1 MRSVRAK
8 YVVYGRAP
16 SNLQSFVNAR
26 TGHILGSSLFVF
38 NDGRED
44 LPVSLE
50 MNLPEGWKV
59 SNGALPV
66 EGDTTR
72 YHFSS
77 YHEMI
82 DTPMMIGKHREY
94 TYEIDGIPHVVAI
107 EGESDLDHQEFVE
120 ATRKMAEAASRFF
133 GGLPYEKYCFIVFL
147 SRQVLGGLEHANGT
161 TMGRAPWGFSKN
173 PRQMTSLIGLTAHE
187 YFHTWNVKNI
197 QPHVF
202 KPYNYDRETSTGFL
216 WFSEGITSYYTDHL
230 LLWSGLSTPERSL
243 ESLARLIT
251 ETRNTP
257 GRLYK
262 SAFDSSFDAWLNPW
276 VDENAVNARISYYP
290 KGEIAGLIIDLEIM
304 KRTEAAKS
312 FDDVILA
319 MWKDYQDRD
328 AGFDTEEVRAICE
341 RMAGGSFESIFT
353 DYVYGVKEVPFEDY
367 LAIAGYELVKDI
379 ETMNKRQKG
388 ANLGARYN
396 DQEGKVIVTNVL
408 RDTHAWRDGLNVDD
422 EIIAFDGNR
431 IRSREDL
438 DLQLELRK
446 PGDEVTLWV
455 GRVDR
460 VEEISVTMDE
470 FNPIYKIVETGNPT
484 ALQLEIRK
492 KWLEGDGS

>member
-1 MRSVRAK
+1 MEPDRCRAE

-77 YHEMI
+77 YHEI
-82 DTPMMIGKHREY
+82 DRYPHDVGKHREY
-94 TYEIDGIPHVVAI
+94 TYEIGGIPHVVAI

-147 SRQVLGGLEHANGT
+147 SRQVLGDSNMPTVPPWVAPPGAFPRIQ
-161 TMGRAPWGFSKN
+161 GR
-173 PRQMTSLIGLTAHE
+173 MTSLIGLTAHE

-216 WFSEGITSYYTDHL
+216 WFSEGVTSYYTDHL

-276 VDENAVNARISYYP
+276 VD
-290 KGEIAGLIIDLEIM
+290 
-304 KRTEAAKS
+304 
-312 FDDVILA
+312 
-319 MWKDYQDRD
+319 
-328 AGFDTEEVRAICE
+328 
-341 RMAGGSFESIFT
+341 
-353 DYVYGVKEVPFEDY
+353 
-367 LAIAGYELVKDI
+367 
-379 ETMNKRQKG
+379 
-388 ANLGARYN
+388 
-396 DQEGKVIVTNVL
+396 
-408 RDTHAWRDGLNVDD
+408 
-422 EIIAFDGNR
+422 
-431 IRSREDL
+431 
-438 DLQLELRK
+438 
-446 PGDEVTLWV
+446 
-455 GRVDR
+455 
-460 VEEISVTMDE
+460 
-470 FNPIYKIVETGNPT
+470 
-484 ALQLEIRK
+484 
-492 KWLEGDGS
+492 